1 MTIFHNYFTRL
12 LHYWIDN
19 KDIFIIFIP
28 LLVGTHILKDF
39 ETDRPGVTILKGLW
53 HLIKVVII
61 GATPFI

>member
-39 ETDRPGVTILKGLW
+39 ETDRPGVRVFDPEDLL
-53 HLIKVVII
+53 
-61 GATPFI
+61 P